1 VFSFSSARGVGN
13 DCGHLLGFW
22 QVREHTASLEA
33 AAKQQVREARVAAA
47 AAEERAAKAERHA
60 ADTR

>member
-1 VFSFSSARGVGN
+1 M
-13 DCGHLLGFW
+13 
-22 QVREHTASLEA
+22 REHTASLEA